1 MLRMRRKVVGEKLER
16 FRLERAKTALVPVRQ
31 KSLRWAND
39 AATALRH
46 ADPTLPDGLDNRL
59 GDNWRRL
66 VAITDAAGGAWPSL
80 ARAAATASAVAT
92 ADEGVATLLLEDIRR
107 IFTDKGVTRLP
118 SGEIVERLLL
128 LEERPW
134 PEWGRD
140 HKGITLSRLAK
151 LLDPFNVR
159 PGTIWLPNGQT
170 PKGYKLED
178 FADAFQRYLTPAE
191 APDQPLDTPD
201 EAVV

>member
-1 MLRMRRKVVGEKLER
+1 MVSTTG
-16 FRLERAKTALVPVRQ
+16 
-31 KSLRWAND
+31 S
-39 AATALRH
+39 ATTGAHSWRS
-46 ADPTLPDGLDNRL
+46 PTLPGERGRVSRGLPRPRRQ
-59 GDNWRRL
+59 WR
-66 VAITDAAGGAWPSL
+66 
-80 ARAAATASAVAT
+80 T

-107 IFTDKGVTRLP
+107 IFADKGVTRLP

-140 HKGITLSRLAK
+140 HRGITPSRLAK
-151 LLDPFNVR
+151 LLEPFNVH

-178 FADAFQRYLTPAE
+178 FADAFQRYLTPVE
-191 APDQPLDTPD
+191 SPDGPVDTPD